1 MRVGRYWITNYDQR
15 LVDRMKSLY
24 RHVYS
29 VGEWQG
35 HTVVYDFDHNP
46 LPEKIMITDMMI
58 ALTSSRDRMTWE
70 VLMRDMNF
78 IKDRTITF

>member
-15 LVDRMKSLY
+15 LVDCMRSMY

-35 HTVVYDFDHNP
+35 HIVVYDFDHNP

-58 ALTSSRDRMTWE
+58 ALTSSHDRMSWE
-70 VLMRDMNF
+70 TVMKDMNF
-78 IKDRTITF
+78 MKDRTITF